1 MSDVVSMSNYGSRE
15 IRHAISVDSG
25 KVVQVYMPAARPGE
39 IRLWWPT
46 PLAVIIWLAI
56 IWKFGIFLTTPP
68 IEASTPASVEASF
81 VELPEDK
88 PAQPT
93 RQPQMNL
100 NSQHRPEK
108 TIPAPKVMQPDENTV
123 PRPVIPLEPAPVE
136 TSVSGSNKPPPVD
149 LMHFVKQARER
160 RLAAEMTAAQ
170 ENAEAQARER
180 GPSADEVRMANI
192 RRNLQSEGTNG
203 IFQIISVG
211 TTTGKFSF
219 RGWTSDYN
227 NARREIIEVNAGLN
241 GDVEHAM
248 VRRMIELIRKYY
260 TGDFNWESQ
269 RLGRV
274 IVLSARLEDNTGL
287 EEFMMREFFG
297 TAAR

>member
-1 MSDVVSMSNYGSRE
+1 MTHYGPRQ
-15 IRHAISVDSG
+15 IRHAISVDTG
-25 KVVQVYMPAARPGE
+25 KIVQVYMPAVRLEE
-39 IRLWWPT
+39 IRLWWPI
-46 PLAVIIWLAI
+46 PLAVIIWLVI
-56 IWKFGIFLTTPP
+56 IWKFGNFLTTTP
-68 IEASTPASVEASF
+68 IEMSPPASVEASF
-81 VELPEDK
+81 VELPEEK
-88 PAQPT
+88 PAYPT
-93 RQPQMNL
+93 LPPQL
-100 NSQHRPEK
+100 KRRPEK
-108 TIPAPKVMQPDENTV
+108 SMPVPQVSQPAENTIPKAVV
-123 PRPVIPLEPAPVE
+123 PIEPAPVE
-136 TSVSGSNKPPPVD
+136 KSDPGANNPPPID

-160 RLAAEMTAAQ
+160 RLASEMAAVQ

-180 GPSADEVRMANI
+180 GSSSENVRMANI
-192 RRNLQSEGTNG
+192 RRNLQSDGTNG

-211 TTTGKFSF
+211 TSTGKFSF

-227 NARREIIEVNAGLN
+227 NARREIIEVDAGYN

>member
-1 MSDVVSMSNYGSRE
+1 MSRYGGSRE
-15 IRHAISVDSG
+15 IRHAICVDSG
-25 KVVQVYMPAARPGE
+25 KVVQVYMPVVRPGE
-39 IRLWWPT
+39 VKLWWTT

-56 IWKFGIFLTTPP
+56 IWKFGDFLTTPP
-68 IEASTPASVEASF
+68 IETSPPASVEASF
-81 VELPEDK
+81 VELPDDK
-88 PAQPT
+88 PAHPAL
-93 RQPQMNL
+93 QPQINA

-108 TIPAPKVMQPDENTV
+108 TIPAPKVTQPAENTASKPVV
-123 PRPVIPLEPAPVE
+123 PIEPAPVE
-136 TSVSGSNKPPPVD
+136 KSESGSNNPPPVD

-160 RLAAEMTAAQ
+160 RLAAEIVAAQ

-180 GPSADEVRMANI
+180 GPSSDEVRMANI
-192 RRNLQSEGTNG
+192 RRNLQSDGTNG

-211 TTTGKFSF
+211 TSTGKFSF

-227 NARREIIEVNAGLN
+227 NARREIIEVDAGLN

-297 TAAR
+297 TVPR

>member
-1 MSDVVSMSNYGSRE
+1 MSNFSSRE
-15 IRHAISVDSG
+15 IRHAISVESG
-25 KVVQVYMPAARPGE
+25 KVVQVYMPAVRPAE

-46 PLAVIIWLAI
+46 PLAVLIWLAI

-68 IEASTPASVEASF
+68 MEASAPASVEANF

-88 PAQPT
+88 TAQPA
-93 RQPQMNL
+93 RQPQINS

-108 TIPAPKVMQPDENTV
+108 IIPALQVTQPAENTLPKPVV
-123 PRPVIPLEPAPVE
+123 PIEPAPVE
-136 TSVSGSNKPPPVD
+136 KVESGSNNPPPVD
-149 LMHFVKQARER
+149 LMNFVKQARER
-160 RLAAEMTAAQ
+160 RLAAEKAAAQ

-203 IFQIISVG
+203 IFRIISKD

-227 NARREIIEVNAGLN
+227 NGRLEIIEVDAGFN

-297 TAAR
+297 AVAR

>member
-1 MSDVVSMSNYGSRE
+1 MSNYGSLE
-15 IRHAISVDSG
+15 IRHAICVDSG
-25 KVVQVYMPAARPGE
+25 KIVQVYMPAVRPGE
-39 IRLWWPT
+39 IKLWWPT
-46 PLAVIIWLAI
+46 PLAVVFWLAI

-68 IEASTPASVEASF
+68 IETLPPASVEASF
-81 VELPEDK
+81 VELPDDK
-88 PAQPT
+88 PA
-93 RQPQMNL
+93 RQALLPQINS

-108 TIPAPKVMQPDENTV
+108 TIPAPKAMQPAENTV
-123 PRPVIPLEPAPVE
+123 PKPVIPIEPAPVE
-136 TSVSGSNKPPPVD
+136 KSESGSNNPPPAD

-160 RLAAEMTAAQ
+160 RLATEMAAAQ
-170 ENAEAQARER
+170 DNAEAQARER
-180 GPSADEVRMANI
+180 GTSADEVRMAHI

-203 IFQIISVG
+203 IFQIISKN

-227 NARREIIEVNAGLN
+227 NGRLEIIEVDAGLN

-287 EEFMMREFFG
+287 EEFMMREFFSM
-297 TAAR
+297 AAR